1 MCDDTAKNMCQG
13 RVNFVTFSSSS
24 GLGISVTISKQSF
37 PERGKSFEPYRF
49 KLIEL
54 FLNMSLQKKISLPF

>member
-1 MCDDTAKNMCQG
+1 MCDDSAKNMCQG
-13 RVNFVTFSSSS
+13 RVNIVTFSSSS

-37 PERGKSFEPYRF
+37 PVRGKSFKPYRF

-54 FLNMSLQKKISLPF
+54 FLYVSLQKQISVPF